1 MQEIWKGV
9 IYQNIDYSEFYEV
22 SNSGKL
28 RNAKTKR
35 EIKMS
40 ISKTEY
46 FVYYGSLG
54 SRKKRKNFR
63 LHRCIAEA
71 FIPKIEGKEHIN
83 HIDGNKLNNVIENL
97 EWCTNQ
103 ENVQHAWDNE
113 LFNRDSV
120 SGTNSRFSKLS
131 QEDIDFIK
139 RNYIP
144 YDKDFGTRGLA
155 KKFNVNHSI
164 ISELLNKKTYRLN

>member
-1 MQEIWKGV
+1 M
-9 IYQNIDYSEFYEV
+9 
-22 SNSGKL
+22 
-28 RNAKTKR
+28 R
-35 EIKMS
+35 
-40 ISKTEY
+40 ISKTGY
-46 FVYYGSLG
+46 FVYCGSLG
-54 SRKKRKNFR
+54 SRKKRKCFR
-63 LHRCIAEA
+63 LHRCIAEV
-71 FIPKIEGKEHIN
+71 FIPMVEGKDYIN
-83 HIDGNKLNNVIENL
+83 HIDGNKLNNSIGNL
-97 EWCTNQ
+97 EWCTNK

-113 LFNRDSV
+113 LFDRASV

-164 ISELLNKKTYRLN
+164 ISELLNKKTYRFN